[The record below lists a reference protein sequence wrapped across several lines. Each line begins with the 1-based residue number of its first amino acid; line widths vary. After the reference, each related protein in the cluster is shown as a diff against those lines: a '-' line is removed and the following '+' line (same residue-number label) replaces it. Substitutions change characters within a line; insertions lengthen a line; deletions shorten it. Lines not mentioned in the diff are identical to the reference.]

1 MADDLLP
8 ALTHL
13 TGARRGTTHP
23 LTGEE
28 LLVGTSARAEVH
40 LPADREPDVR
50 PRHATLRR
58 GEDGWRIA
66 AGPGAAVFVNGERV
80 DADRLLPGDVVQLG
94 PDGPLL
100 RFRLEPS
107 GSGYKSLRDALADC
121 VACARYGADALPARL
136 GLLLRVMPG
145 ELFGRTSPWTRALV
159 VGAVAAVLA
168 GTGYQL
174 LQSRE
179 LGDRLTH
186 TRARLEAVAESLR
199 AERRGPRVTPALL
212 DSLRRAAE
220 RRPPAGRD
228 GPAILAGAARSVMF
242 VLGSYGFEDPGT
254 GRRVEVRRGGPG
266 AAAGPVRPVPPGAGG
281 EPLRRRYSGTAFA
294 VTGRGHFVTN
304 RHLVRPWRHDA
315 VARTLEEAGFRP
327 VFEELTGYLPG
338 RSEPIGLEIVAESDS
353 ADLALLRA
361 VGLEEAPPPLALG
374 RDGAEVGEDV
384 YLLGYPT
391 GVRALLARSD
401 PAFVAELRRD
411 SVSRD
416 PWRVTRRLA
425 AEGAI
430 SPLTTRGIV
439 GQVSPA
445 AVVYDAET
453 SQGGSGGPVLG
464 PGGRVVAVNMGL
476 MPEFGGSNLGV
487 PVRHVRRLLERA
499 GVER

>member
-1 MADDLLP
+1 MADDLQP

-23 LTGEE
+23 LSGET
-28 LLVGTSARAEVH
+28 LLVGTSADADVH
-40 LPADREPDVR
+40 LPADREPGVH

-58 GEDGWRIA
+58 GEDGWGIA
-66 AGPGAAVFVNGERV
+66 AGTGAVVLVNGERV

-94 PDGPLL
+94 PDGPIL

-107 GSGYKSLRDALADC
+107 GSEYKSLRDALADC

-136 GLLLRVMPG
+136 GMLLRAMPG
-145 ELFGRTSPWTRALV
+145 ELFGQTSPWTRALV
-159 VGAVAAVLA
+159 IGTAAAVLA

-179 LGDRLTH
+179 LGDQLTR
-186 TRARLEAVAESLR
+186 TRVRLEAVAESLR
-199 AERRGPRVTPALL
+199 AERQGPELTSALL

-220 RRPPAGRD
+220 RRPEERG
-228 GPAILAGAARSVMF
+228 GPAVLAEAARSVMF
-242 VLGSYGFEDPGT
+242 VLGSYSFEDPET
-254 GRRVEVRRGGPG
+254 GRSLHVRRGGSATATG
-266 AAAGPVRPVPPGAGG
+266 SLRPVPPGAGG

-315 VARTLEEAGFRP
+315 AARTLEAAGFRP
-327 VFEELTGYLPG
+327 VFEELEGYLPG
-338 RSEPIGLEIVAESDS
+338 RAEPIELEVVAESDS
-353 ADLALLRA
+353 ADLALLQA
-361 VGLEEAPPPLALG
+361 VGLEDAPAPLPLAPG
-374 RDGAEVGEDV
+374 GAEVGEDI

-391 GVRALLARSD
+391 GIRALLARSD
-401 PAFVAELRRD
+401 PAFVADLRRD

-416 PWRVTRRLA
+416 PWKITRRLA
-425 AEGAI
+425 DEGAV

-487 PVRHVRRLLERA
+487 PVRQVRRLLEKA
-499 GVER
+499 AVER